1 MGALI
6 VNGEGRPIVRSDGAL
21 RAQCAPAGFLK
32 VTRNAINRFM
42 LAYPHLMYVDEGV
55 MTVDLFNHGAHK
67 GVWYGEDYA
76 FCRNWTDLGDKVW
89 IIPDLDITHWL
100 GDVPY
105 VGNFHQFLLRCDG
118 GSESDHPCSPA
129 IQN

>member
-1 MGALI
+1 MM
-6 VNGEGRPIVRSDGAL
+6 
-21 RAQCAPAGFLK
+21 PAGFLK
-32 VTRNAINRFM
+32 LTRNAVHRFM
-42 LAYPHLMYVDEGV
+42 LEYPELMYCEDGAL
-55 MTVDLFNHGAHK
+55 TVDLFNHGVHNK
-67 GVWYGEDYA
+67 VWFGED
-76 FCRNWTDLGDKVW
+76 FSLCRRYEEKCGDIWCV
-89 IIPDLDITHWL
+89 PDLDITHWL